1 MATRRIGIPG
11 TTTTRW
17 GEHLCAFFYTKA
29 DLLNLI
35 VPYVKA
41 GLEDNE
47 FCLWITGGP
56 VTKTEAF
63 EALKAA
69 LPAAQRY
76 VESNQLAII
85 PSDEWYL
92 SAGRF
97 DPQKSFEN
105 WARKTQAAE
114 ANGFTGARTTGNP
127 FWLQTEEEWAQF
139 LRYEGTVNRAIES
152 QRVISLCTYP
162 VNICT
167 SRHMLGTF
175 STHHAMLM
183 THGDQWQC
191 LDLRPRPAVV

>member
-1 MATRRIGIPG
+1 MSKRAWRTTNFVSGSPAVPSRRQSVRGA
-11 TTTTRW
+11 
-17 GEHLCAFFYTKA
+17 ES
-29 DLLNLI
+29 
-35 VPYVKA
+35 
-41 GLEDNE
+41 GLTHR
-47 FCLWITGGP
+47 TG
-56 VTKTEAF
+56 
-63 EALKAA
+63 
-69 LPAAQRY
+69 Y

-85 PSDEWYL
+85 PSDERYL

-105 WARKTQAAE
+105 WARKAQAAE
-114 ANGFTGARTTGNP
+114 VNGFTGARTTGNP

-191 LDLRPRPAVV
+191 LDLRPRSAVT